1 MEGISPQ
8 YLYFP
13 RLDRS
18 PSFQKEFP
26 FVRKRLRKIRVF
38 SSYKG
43 KREFFCI
50 FPQFS
55 NSPIAVES
63 AGARSSKELIF
74 SDQLAL
80 P

>member
-63 AGARSSKELIF
+63 AGARSKELIF